1 MSLQAGYVVCD
12 ITPAIGC
19 PMDGYGGRDRGS
31 TGLEDP
37 LQARVLALRSE
48 TGAVCFVC
56 TDLLGV
62 DEETADAIR
71 RLGAEGTDL
80 EAEQIMVCASHTHF
94 GPCYRRRGYLPPHLA
109 EAVSEEYRLNMINSI
124 SGAIEEAWGAL
135 QPARVGWSTGRADG
149 ITFNRRPVDDE
160 GNTQM
165 RLVLEPPAAVTAS
178 RAGAE
183 LARAWPKGGYGGPRL
198 SPPVPQ
204 MENLHAGVTD
214 AEVPLLRVD
223 TVEGEPLATLISFA
237 CHAVVG
243 RGDGYDI
250 SADYP
255 GQARW
260 AFERIVGGRMLFAD
274 GCAGDQVPTWRGG
287 DSRERVGRALGA
299 QAAKAW
305 YEVPEV
311 TDTAPIATLSRTVDI
326 PVPEGYVTADE
337 ARRMLQEA
345 GDDDSPE
352 ARQARSLLEKAE
364 EVAGRGSIP
373 RPIWAARVG
382 DVGFVGL
389 PGEVLVEIGLQIKQR
404 SPFGITHVCSLTN
417 SYVGYLCT
425 DRAIK
430 EGGYEPGRGTIMF
443 NLNGPGTEAALVETA
458 LSMLQEL
465 YGGA

>member
-1 MSLQAGYVVCD
+1 MSLQAGYAMCD

-19 PMDGYGGRDRGS
+19 PMDGYGARDHGS
-31 TGLEDP
+31 MGLEDP
-37 LQARVLALRSE
+37 LQARVLMLQSDG
-48 TGAVCFVC
+48 GAVCFVC

-62 DEETADAIR
+62 DEETADQIR
-71 RLGAEGTDL
+71 QRGSEGTDL
-80 EAEQIMVCASHTHF
+80 GAEQIMVCASHTHF
-94 GPCYRRRGYLPPHLA
+94 GPCYRRRAYLPPNLA
-109 EAVSEEYRLNMINSI
+109 ELVSEEYRLNMVNAVA
-124 SGAIEEAWGAL
+124 GAIEEAWGAL
-135 QPARVGWSTGRADG
+135 RPARVGWSTGRAHG
-149 ITFNRRPVDDE
+149 ITFNRRPVDDG

-165 RLVLEPPAAVTAS
+165 RLVLEAPAAVAAS

-183 LARAWPKGGYGGPRL
+183 LAAAWPRGGYGGPRL
-198 SPPVPQ
+198 SAPIPE

-214 AEVPLLRVD
+214 NEVPLLRVD
-223 TVEGEPLATLISFA
+223 TAEGEPLAALISFA

-260 AFERIVGGRMLFAD
+260 AFERIVGGRMLFAA
-274 GCAGDQVPTWRGG
+274 GCAGDQVPTWRREH
-287 DSRERVGRALGA
+287 SRERVGRALGA

-305 YEVPEV
+305 YEVPGLA
-311 TDTAPIATLSRTVDI
+311 DTPPIATISRTVEI
-326 PVPEGYVTADE
+326 PVPEGYVTVDE

-345 GDDDSPE
+345 GDADSAD

-364 EVAGRGSIP
+364 QVAGRTSIP

-382 DVGFVGL
+382 DTAFVGL

-404 SPFGITHVCSLTN
+404 SPFPITHVCSLTN
-417 SYVGYLCT
+417 AYVGYLCT
-425 DRAIK
+425 DRAIE

-443 NLNGPGTEAALVETA
+443 NLNGPGTEAALVETG
-458 LSMLQEL
+458 LSMLREL
-465 YGGA
+465 YSGA